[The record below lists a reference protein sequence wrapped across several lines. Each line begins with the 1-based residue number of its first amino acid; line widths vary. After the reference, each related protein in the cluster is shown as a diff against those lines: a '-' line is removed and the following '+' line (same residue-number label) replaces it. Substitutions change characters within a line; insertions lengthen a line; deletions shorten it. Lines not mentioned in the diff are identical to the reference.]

1 MREDIAKLRWRIIE
15 RGWGS
20 GALLRYVWA
29 VRCFRIRLMI
39 RRTVHGMKQ
48 CGLAVAVAVD
58 QVGLIRR
65 ESGMGL
71 VDCVHSM
78 EMVGRIV
85 NVDGDTRSLRK
96 PPFIGIRQSQ
106 KRRGCKREYKATAS
120 RWCERDV
127 GADG

>member
-1 MREDIAKLRWRIIE
+1 MRESVAKLRWRIVE

-20 GALLRYVWA
+20 GALLCYVRT
-29 VRCFRIRLMI
+29 VRCLRIRLMV
-39 RRTVHGMKQ
+39 RSTVDGMKQ
-48 CGLAVAVAVD
+48 RGLTIAVAVD
-58 QVGLIRR
+58 QVRLIRR
-65 ESGMGL
+65 ENGMGL

-127 GADG
+127 RAGE